1 MSSAKLSL
9 RGHFLFSLIM
19 AAKQERFNIW
29 KQLKPPELRRLAFA
43 VLLIFAIMGPI
54 QVLMLPTL
62 KANFWFRWIL
72 VTFISGGF
80 AAAIILTRSRISRII
95 PITLLVTITLFALPT
110 LEKTLFPIEI
120 SVDDQDSLLSTKQ
133 LEQQKIRRM
142 LVGMSGIV
150 LLVFGYTMFIFVIGR
165 EGKKRVRLETE
176 LNIAQNIQKSLLPSS
191 ALKNNWLE
199 ASGLMTPTK
208 EVGGDYFD
216 FFSLPEDEVAAVIAD
231 VSGHGTGTG
240 IISAMTKSAIIAQL
254 EHAAS
259 PKEILQNLNKTL
271 YKVTNKKMFVT
282 CAYVLINA
290 LKKEVKYATAGH
302 PPILIYRKSKNMVEE
317 LKTNNLGLGLKESVH
332 FNEASVE
339 LEEED
344 VLLLYTDGI
353 IEAMN
358 PSLVEFEV
366 ERLKDLLEKK
376 SDSSSQVICQE
387 ILDTV
392 RTFSGTVELKD
403 DATIMSIKITS

>member
-1 MSSAKLSL
+1 
-9 RGHFLFSLIM
+9 M
-19 AAKQERFNIW
+19 AAKQERINIW

-54 QVLMLPTL
+54 QVLMLPVL
-62 KANFWFRWIL
+62 KANFWFRWL
-72 VTFISGGF
+72 FLTFISGGF
-80 AAAIILTRSRISRII
+80 AAAIILTRSRMSRLVPLI
-95 PITLLVTITLFALPT
+95 LLMVIAIFALPIF
-110 LEKTLFPIEI
+110 EKRLFPIKI
-120 SVDDQDSLLSTKQ
+120 SAADKDSAILTEQ
-133 LEQQKIRRM
+133 LEQQKIRRL
-142 LVGMSGIV
+142 LVGLSGIA
-150 LLVFGYTMFIFVIGR
+150 LLAFGYTMFIFVIGR
-165 EGKKRVRLETE
+165 EGQKRVRLETE
-176 LNIAQNIQKSLLPSS
+176 LNIAQNIQRSLLPSS
-191 ALKNNWLE
+191 GLKNNWLE

-216 FFSLPEDEVAAVIAD
+216 FFSLSEDEVAAVIAD

-254 EHAAS
+254 EHASS
-259 PKEILQNLNKTL
+259 PKELLQNLNKTL
-271 YKVTNKKMFVT
+271 YQVTNKKMFVT

-290 LKKEVKYATAGH
+290 QKKEVKYATAGH
-302 PPILIYRKSKNMVEE
+302 PPILIYRKSKNRVEE

-332 FNEASVE
+332 FNDATVE

-358 PSLVEFEV
+358 SSWVEFEV
-366 ERLKDLLEKK
+366 ERLKDLLKKK
-376 SDSSSQVICQE
+376 SDSSSPVICQE

-392 RTFSGTVELKD
+392 RNFSGTVELKD